1 MPPTLFQPVVRDLTN
16 TVTVKSGQRLT
27 LAFTLAYN
35 KYEFEATGLELAV
48 TIPGKLPPPPAFV
61 SLGQSR
67 HTSDIYTTSMDVV
80 LAEIPYASNNL
91 ILVCLNLFVCVSTT
105 VTKLNYDQSTS
116 YVALEQNNPRVQRFP
131 GMPGIYVVDLI
142 VLAHDVS
149 QKPLEFAVVARWEGY
164 RSGEAD
170 ELNRL
175 KVSDLESE
183 EDDSLWNQDILE
195 VLRAEADNES
205 DEYGASFYK
214 DNEWYL
220 DYVEED
226 HSR

>member
-1 MPPTLFQPVVRDLTN
+1 
-16 TVTVKSGQRLT
+16 
-27 LAFTLAYN
+27 
-35 KYEFEATGLELAV
+35 
-48 TIPGKLPPPPAFV
+48 
-61 SLGQSR
+61 
-67 HTSDIYTTSMDVV
+67 
-80 LAEIPYASNNL
+80 
-91 ILVCLNLFVCVSTT
+91 
-105 VTKLNYDQSTS
+105 
-116 YVALEQNNPRVQRFP
+116 
-131 GMPGIYVVDLI
+131 MPGIYVVDLI

-149 QKPLEFAVVARWEGY
+149 HKSLEFTVVARWEGY

-183 EDDSLWNQDILE
+183 EDDSLWSQDILE